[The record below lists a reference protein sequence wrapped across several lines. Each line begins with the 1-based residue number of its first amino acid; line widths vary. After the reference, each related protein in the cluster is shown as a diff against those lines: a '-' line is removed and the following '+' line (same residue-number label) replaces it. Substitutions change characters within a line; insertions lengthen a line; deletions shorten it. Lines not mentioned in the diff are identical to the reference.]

1 MDYSKH
7 FTDHTDYEAYIN
19 SSVFLTPSLD
29 VCDKEFGT
37 EVHYHRPPEK
47 YVTCIYDVS
56 TTAINT
62 LLMNNTTYNSLSFV
76 KTMWIDD
83 VEVTKSASYR
93 FSTTGK
99 HTVIYD
105 ISLNQSN
112 NSLPMCFNGCDALE
126 EITIPN
132 KCTALHSS
140 GTTFTNCY
148 SLRKINN
155 IHKDFRPM
163 PSLNGDDFCYSS
175 IEYIKIPA
183 EVEGADS
190 RRNCNAVIDTSKNEL
205 IIGTSHTI
213 VPGDVSSIGYC
224 SFQGRKE
231 LTQLIIPRN
240 IKLLGDTALSDT
252 GLTSIHIPGTCKE
265 IKNYC
270 FLRTEFLTSITLEEG
285 IETIGAEAFQGSG
298 LSGHVEIPG
307 SVQGIATALFKNSNI
322 SSLKVNEGTSILYYG
337 AFNMMTSL
345 QSLDLPSTITSIGN
359 NYNGLYNNQTGYAFA
374 WNPNLTSI
382 TCRAVTPPTLISG
395 TTGGIASNFIRV
407 QDDTATYLYNS
418 TPYCY
423 LYVPAGSVA
432 AYKAATGWSAF
443 GDKILPIPS

>member
-1 MDYSKH
+1 M
-7 FTDHTDYEAYIN
+7 
-19 SSVFLTPSLD
+19 
-29 VCDKEFGT
+29 
-37 EVHYHRPPEK
+37 
-47 YVTCIYDVS
+47 
-56 TTAINT
+56 
-62 LLMNNTTYNSLSFV
+62 
-76 KTMWIDD
+76 
-83 VEVTKSASYR
+83 
-93 FSTTGK
+93 
-99 HTVIYD
+99 
-105 ISLNQSN
+105 
-112 NSLPMCFNGCDALE
+112 
-126 EITIPN
+126 
-132 KCTALHSS
+132 
-140 GTTFTNCY
+140 
-148 SLRKINN
+148 
-155 IHKDFRPM
+155 
-163 PSLNGDDFCYSS
+163 
-175 IEYIKIPA
+175 
-183 EVEGADS
+183 
-190 RRNCNAVIDTSKNEL
+190 
-205 IIGTSHTI
+205 
-213 VPGDVSSIGYC
+213 
-224 SFQGRKE
+224 
-231 LTQLIIPRN
+231 
-240 IKLLGDTALSDT
+240 LGDTALSDT